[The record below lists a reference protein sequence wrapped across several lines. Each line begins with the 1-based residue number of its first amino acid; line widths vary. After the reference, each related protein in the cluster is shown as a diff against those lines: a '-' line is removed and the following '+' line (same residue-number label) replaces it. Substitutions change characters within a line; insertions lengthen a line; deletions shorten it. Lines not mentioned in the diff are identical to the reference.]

1 MKRLLLVVVSA
12 LSLCLLSVGCNQAPA
27 DEEAIKTLLG
37 SSGYTDENN
46 TRSYGAEDSTPTG
59 NDPGDADVMIPFVRF
74 RRYIP
79 PGGITRVVN
88 VTIPA
93 FPGYPDT
100 TALATITADV
110 YGEFH
115 TLFDTTTNPLQV
127 WRKPFHDQAVRQAFL
142 TKNADGWHLR
152 AVTPLEFTTVGAAYE
167 MSIKDLAVH
176 AASWPDADTF
186 RLSNPDSLLTKAELP
201 SFVPGDTVTV
211 WVNVASTGDSCWA
224 FLHHG
229 RPRWPLRWRR
239 AYFKTSTFT
248 FQRTWHVAT
257 ETYERPEVRPS
268 GHDAIGWNTLWSDTT
283 GPYVAA
289 AWCLPYIVR
298 NPQDPIPEE

>member
-1 MKRLLLVVVSA
+1 MKRLLLVLVSVLA
-12 LSLCLLSVGCNQAPA
+12 STLVLVGCNQAPA
-27 DEEAIKTLLG
+27 DEDAIKTLLG
-37 SSGYTDENN
+37 SSSYTDENN
-46 TRSYGAEDSTPTG
+46 TRSYGAEDSTPSG
-59 NDPGDADVMIPFVRF
+59 NDPGDGDVMIPFVRF

-79 PGGITRVVN
+79 PGGVTRVVN

-93 FPGYPDT
+93 YPGYPDT

-127 WRKPFHDQAVRQAFL
+127 WRKPFHDQAVRQVYL
-142 TKNADGWHLR
+142 TRDGDGWHVR
-152 AVTPLEFTTVGAAYE
+152 KVTPLEFTTVDAAYNLRIQ
-167 MSIKDLAVH
+167 SLAVH

-186 RLSNPDSLLTKAELP
+186 RLTDPDSMLAKGDLP
-201 SFVPGDTVTV
+201 KFVPGDSVTV
-211 WVNVASTGDSCWA
+211 WVTASSDGDSCWA

-229 RPRWPLRWRR
+229 RPRWPHRFRR
-239 AYFKTSTFT
+239 AYFKTGTLT
-248 FQRTWHVAT
+248 FQRTWHIST

-298 NPQDPIPEE
+298 NPGDPLPEE